1 MSQADFDKA
10 GEDAKHPKT
19 KSADNA
25 MTFPYSHYKQTT
37 ADDTNSVAWA
47 VGSQRQGQVGCLE
60 STVQNMALTEYS

>member
-19 KSADNA
+19 KSADNE
-25 MTFPYSHYKQTT
+25 MTFPYSRYKQTT

-47 VGSQRQGQVGCLE
+47 VGSQRRGQVGCLE
-60 STVQNMALTEYS
+60 SAKRDFQGRCH